1 MPKKPQPRADNLR
14 RAVAQEAARIM
25 YEHGVQDFRFAKR
38 KAAERFGATDEAVM
52 PRNAEVEAALEEY
65 QRLFG
70 GEEHV
75 ESLLAQRLV
84 AVDVMQVLR
93 EFQPRLVGPVLQGN
107 ATPHSD
113 VQIHVFADRPE
124 TVTFR
129 LIDRQIAYEVGEK
142 RVRMNAERVLA
153 QPSLEFEVDGQP
165 VEVVVFPLDGIRQA
179 PVSPVNGRPMRRAG
193 LEEVETLVDA
203 PA

>member
-93 EFQPRLVGPVLQGN
+93 EAYAGERFVRIVDHLPG
-107 ATPHSD
+107 TKD
-113 VQIHVFADRPE
+113 
-124 TVTFR
+124 TVNTNFCD
-129 LIDRQIAYEVGEK
+129 ITA
-142 RVRMNAERVLA
+142 RVVRGRVLLISCLDNLVKGA
-153 QPSLEFEVDGQP
+153 AGAAVQNFNCLFGLPEALSL
-165 VEVVVFPLDGIRQA
+165 R
-179 PVSPVNGRPMRRAG
+179 
-193 LEEVETLVDA
+193 
-203 PA
+203 